1 MYIQTNLLDISK
13 TMLIAIP
20 LWYIYTTIRKKRFK
34 IRREIFVNHFN
45 DIVTYYDLVQDVIIR
60 ENDTPSICRVTD
72 QLKTSQCR
80 KTETRLIVT

>member
-34 IRREIFVNHFN
+34 IRREIFVSHFN
-45 DIVTYYDLVQDVIIR
+45 DIVTYYDLVQDMSLFAKTVHLPFVASQINWR
-60 ENDTPSICRVTD
+60 RASVVK
-72 QLKTSQCR
+72 LKPGW
-80 KTETRLIVT
+80 